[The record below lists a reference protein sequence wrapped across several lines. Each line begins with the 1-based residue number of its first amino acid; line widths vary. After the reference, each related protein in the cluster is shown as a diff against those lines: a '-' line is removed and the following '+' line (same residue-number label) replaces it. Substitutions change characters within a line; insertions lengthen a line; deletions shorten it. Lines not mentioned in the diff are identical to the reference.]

1 MSEPAIDP
9 ETFDRL
15 VEITGG
21 DLEFVD
27 ELVDTY
33 LGDADLQLEALRA
46 AVAAGDDAAI
56 MRPAH
61 TLKSSSLNV
70 GALGLAEQCRSLE
83 ADARAGTVPDAAA
96 RVDACTTTFEAVRAA
111 LLEKRT
117 GR

>member
-1 MSEPAIDP
+1 MSGPAIDAAA
-9 ETFDRL
+9 FDHL
-15 VEITGG
+15 IEITGG
-21 DLEFVD
+21 DLGFMD

-33 LGDADLQLEALRA
+33 LGDADLQLDALRA

-70 GALGLAEQCRSLE
+70 GALGLAEQCRALE
-83 ADARAGTVPDAAA
+83 ADARAGSVPDAAA
-96 RVDACTTTFEAVRAA
+96 RVAACASTFEVVRTE
-111 LLEKRT
+111 LLEKRI